1 MTFTFIYSQDIAAR
15 DGLNSP
21 SSPLLAGLLYSEVG
35 LHKVKSPE
43 VTTQTGNEI
52 GSEGR
57 GKEISTVVFTSNK
70 GKTSI
75 PKSE

>member
-1 MTFTFIYSQDIAAR
+1 MTFTFIFSQDIAAR

-21 SSPLLAGLLYSEVG
+21 SSPLLASLLYSEVG

-52 GSEGR
+52 VKFS
-57 GKEISTVVFTSNK
+57 ISNSLYS
-70 GKTSI
+70 G
-75 PKSE
+75 E